1 MIERDKD
8 GWAVLKAGMM
18 VRQCGVI
25 YKIIHLP
32 GGKLALLHGVHVQDL
47 GVSVDEWCRSFNDD
61 ISTDDGKTWHK
72 YEQVKPESPKRFFVN
87 WYGKK
92 DVFIHETR
100 DAAVSDA
107 TGTCTD
113 IAREYVRADKVLPW
127 VEGCGKAENVSLTL
141 EVHASGSASAVIVS
155 AGDRISS
162 SASTRI
168 YRVPISA
175 LVATLP
181 NGGK

>member
-1 MIERDKD
+1 MIERNND
-8 GWAVLKAGMM
+8 GWPVLKAGMM
-18 VRQCGVI
+18 VQQYGVI

-32 GGKLALLHGVHVQDL
+32 GGKLALLRGIHVQALD
-47 GVSVDEWCRSFNDD
+47 VNVDEWCRSSAT
-61 ISTDDGKTWHK
+61 ILSTDDGKTWHK
-72 YEQVKPESPKRFFVN
+72 YEQVKPESPERVFVN

-113 IAREYVRADKVLPW
+113 IAREYIRADKVLPW
-127 VEGCGKAENVSLTL
+127 IEGGGEVSERSLVL
-141 EVHASGSASAVIVS
+141 EIFPFGTVS
-155 AGDRISS
+155 AWTAQAGYDLTSVQNRV
-162 SASTRI
+162 